1 MAKKKKNWV
10 AEMFARRFTRLQL
23 EVLVDSFMRARFPD
37 GTAKQKKE
45 YVEGY
50 SECLK
55 HHLLDYPY
63 RKVEYEYGT
72 PEAKAHMDGAN
83 DAGESIVPIV
93 NAVFNLD
100 PEMIAD
106 RAKAAHLLKEGV

>member
-23 EVLVDSFMRARFPD
+23 EVLVDSFMRARFHD

-50 SECLK
+50 SECLN
-55 HHLLDYPY
+55 HFLLDDPY
-63 RKVEYEYGT
+63 REVQYEYGT
-72 PEAKAHMDGAN
+72 KEVKAYMDGGN
-83 DAGESIVPIV
+83 DAGKSIVPIV
-93 NAVFNLD
+93 NAVSDLD
-100 PEMIAD
+100 PEMIGA
-106 RAKAAHLLKEGV
+106 RAKAAHPMEEGV